1 MKKKLTKAWLRKRSP
16 SSNNILQ
23 ISRSSDWLGVM
34 VRDTGLEYNVN
45 SFIHH
50 RRPFFSLPLCPFF
63 LFMTISSIPEP
74 HSYGAL
80 ESPQAESALISD
92 EERDILQT
100 VRPGYGTGS
109 IFSTSFNIVNATVGS
124 GILGVPYAL
133 HCGGFIGGMAISIF
147 VGFLTAVSLMMMIR
161 AGIRSNIFK
170 FAQLSEQAL
179 GRPGFHL
186 LNLFVFIQASGS
198 CISYFISE

>member
-1 MKKKLTKAWLRKRSP
+1 M
-16 SSNNILQ
+16 
-23 ISRSSDWLGVM
+23 
-34 VRDTGLEYNVN
+34 RDTGLEYNVN
-45 SFIHH
+45 SFNHH
-50 RRPFFSLPLCPFF
+50 RRPFFSLLLCPFF
-63 LFMTISSIPEP
+63 LFMTISSIPTS

-80 ESPQAESALISD
+80 ASPQAESALISD

-198 CISYFISE
+198 CISYFISK